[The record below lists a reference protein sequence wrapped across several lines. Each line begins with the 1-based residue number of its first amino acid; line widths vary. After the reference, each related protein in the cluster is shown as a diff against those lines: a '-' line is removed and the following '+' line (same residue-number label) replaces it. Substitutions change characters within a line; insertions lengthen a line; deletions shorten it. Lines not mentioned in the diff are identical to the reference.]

1 MALEVTSSA
10 VSSLQKVAKPVEMP
24 EQRSVERAADVSTV
38 STSAQIERQVA
49 TNVEQD
55 ATGGYSGNEEAQAA
69 AAQNAQRIE
78 SAVKRANN
86 SMRMAKTS
94 CQFQYHEETNRVS
107 IKVIDKDTKE
117 VIREIPSE
125 EALELIQKM
134 WEMAGILVDEKR

>member
-86 SMRMAKTS
+86 TMRMAKTS